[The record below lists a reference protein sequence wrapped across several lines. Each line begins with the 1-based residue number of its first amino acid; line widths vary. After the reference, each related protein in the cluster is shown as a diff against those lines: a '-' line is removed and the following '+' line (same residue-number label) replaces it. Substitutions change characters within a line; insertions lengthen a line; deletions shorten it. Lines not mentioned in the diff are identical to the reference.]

1 MMRLDFSTSRIWWA
15 RRLVVLP
22 LILCA
27 TAFAPA
33 LAGPQAEGN
42 VSPEATPEIQQVNP
56 NQGAPGA
63 HVKVTIQGRN
73 FSQGAYVS
81 SLGPSLRVESSK
93 RVSATELEAELSI
106 SETAQP
112 GTVSLLV
119 SNPASRTAEAPFTIV
134 SGQPPAAPPTP
145 AAPSAPTTPPPT
157 APAAPPAPSAPPAP
171 PAPAAPPAPSTPP
184 APAAEIHP
192 SAPATPEVKAPEVT
206 TVDPPRAA
214 AGSDTA
220 VKITG
225 KNFVQG
231 TKVSFANT
239 GIRVLDTTAS
249 SSTELAV
256 HITVAPDS
264 ATGATRLY
272 VINPDEREVEAPFEV
287 ASKAP
292 SAPTTPAA
300 PAAPVVTKSAETQR
314 YAAYHFG
321 NPMEALQAHGK
332 IKGALVVSPGKLRY
346 EEGPK
351 ILFDV
356 PLSDI
361 KEIETVTIGG
371 LHLGTFH
378 IILKSGKTYTFA
390 PGSLRPSDS
399 QAIVDGLRRLLPH

>member
-1 MMRLDFSTSRIWWA
+1 MMRLDFPVSSIRWA
-15 RRLVVLP
+15 RQVAVLS
-22 LILCA
+22 LIWCA
-27 TAFAPA
+27 TTCAPA
-33 LAGPQAEGN
+33 LATPQAEAD
-42 VSPEATPEIQQVNP
+42 VPPTATPEIQQVNP
-56 NQGAPGA
+56 NQGAPGT
-63 HVKVTIQGRN
+63 HLKVTLQGRN

-81 SLGPSLRVESSK
+81 ALGTSLHVESSK
-93 RVSATELEAELSI
+93 RVSATQLEVELSI

-134 SGQPPAAPPTP
+134 SGQPPAAP
-145 AAPSAPTTPPPT
+145 A

-171 PAPAAPPAPSTPP
+171 AAPPTPPAPP

-192 SAPATPEVKAPEVT
+192 SAPATPEVKAPEVA

-214 AGSDTA
+214 PGSDMT

-239 GIRVLDTTAS
+239 GIRVVDTTAP

-256 HITVAPDS
+256 HIKVASD
-264 ATGATRLY
+264 ATPGTTSLY
-272 VINPDEREVEAPFEV
+272 VINPDEREVETPFEV
-287 ASKAP
+287 AGKAP

-300 PAAPVVTKSAETQR
+300 PAAPAATRSAETQR
-314 YAAYHFG
+314 YSAFHLG

-332 IKGALVVSPGKLRY
+332 VKGALIVASGKLRF
-346 EEGPK
+346 EEGKK

-356 PLSDI
+356 PLSDV

-371 LHLGTFH
+371 LNLGTFH

-390 PGSLRPSDS
+390 PGSLHPSDS
-399 QAIVDGLRRLLPH
+399 QAIVNGLRNLLPH